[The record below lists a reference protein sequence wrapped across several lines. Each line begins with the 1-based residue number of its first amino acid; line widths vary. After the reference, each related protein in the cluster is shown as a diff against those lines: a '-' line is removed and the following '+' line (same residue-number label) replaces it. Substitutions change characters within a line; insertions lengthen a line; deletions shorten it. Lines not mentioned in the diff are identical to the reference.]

1 MPGKENLTGK
11 RPLARR
17 RPSVYMGGGGAR
29 KAFIDCS
36 ILRLLDSSIVR
47 FIDSFVRRREN
58 TRRKTGRTRTG
69 RNTRVPPSRVSQDAA
84 RRFRMPESMS
94 VAHIVV
100 GIIPKFRISRQKRRA
115 RSECELTC
123 QKKHKNTPLRRETQ
137 IWYNIRRFPFGRG
150 AVVAQLTVNQLV
162 AGSNPAA
169 RANGKSVSPPKN
181 QG

>member
-1 MPGKENLTGK
+1 MTAKAPPNNSCCGVFVVFTAYIFNTKHTYSLRKPHGFRLKYEII
-11 RPLARR
+11 
-17 RPSVYMGGGGAR
+17 PSTYRGGGGAR

-69 RNTRVPPSRVSQDAA
+69 RNTRVPPSQVSQDAA

-123 QKKHKNTPLRRETQ
+123 QKNTKIPPCGGRREYG
-137 IWYNIRRFPFGRG
+137 IIC
-150 AVVAQLTVNQLV
+150 AVFRSGVAQW
-162 AGSNPAA
+162 
-169 RANGKSVSPPKN
+169 
-181 QG
+181 